1 MRMSFAAI
9 AVSVIAGGAVQAAP
23 LPSAVEAMIRAAGPS
38 DDLQAVVKAAKATN
52 PNSLAEIDAL
62 VDAIKSDAAA
72 SREERLAQ
80 AGVFDAWSGSG
91 LAGFTRTTGNT
102 SDIGLSAGLNLEKD
116 GLRFRH
122 KLRATADRQ
131 STGGVLTR
139 NKYLAGY
146 EMNLKFSQR
155 LYAYGSFTWDK
166 DTFAGIGRRFSES
179 AGAGYSL
186 LDTTT
191 MKLDLSAGPAFRQTR
206 YIAALPENITTLRA
220 GLDYSW
226 KMFDAVTLIEK
237 AEYFVNSEI
246 KSTTALSIP
255 VRNAL
260 SAQLAFEYDRQ
271 DKPQPGRKQ
280 TDTATRVGLV
290 YSF

>member
-1 MRMSFAAI
+1 MIR
-9 AVSVIAGGAVQAAP
+9 QAAP
-23 LPSAVEAMIRAAGPS
+23 T
-38 DDLQAVVKAAKATN
+38 DDLKIVVKVAKAAN
-52 PNSLAEIDAL
+52 PDSAAEIDAL
-62 VDAIKSDAAA
+62 VAALKSEADAA
-72 SREERLAQ
+72 REQRLAQ
-80 AGVFDAWSGSG
+80 AGLLDSWSGSG

-146 EMNLKFSQR
+146 ELDYKFNRR

-166 DTFAGIGRRFSES
+166 DTFAGIGRRLSES
-179 AGAGYSL
+179 AGAGYSI
-186 LDTTT
+186 LDTPV
-191 MKLDLSAGPAFRQTR
+191 MKLDLTAGPAFRQTR
-206 YIAALPENITTLRA
+206 YLTAPRETVTTLRA

-226 KMFDAVTLIEK
+226 KMFDSLTLTEK

-246 KSTTALSIP
+246 KSVTALSIP

-271 DKPQPGRKQ
+271 EKTLPGRKP